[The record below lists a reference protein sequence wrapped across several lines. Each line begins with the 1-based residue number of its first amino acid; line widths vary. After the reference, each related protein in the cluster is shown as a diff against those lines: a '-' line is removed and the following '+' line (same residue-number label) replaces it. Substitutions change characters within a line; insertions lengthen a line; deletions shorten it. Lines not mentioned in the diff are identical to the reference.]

1 MSHISLVE
9 IIEGQ
14 TSCFLLLR
22 VDLLLTLSY
31 RKAAFSLPLVCSFY
45 WEESIVSLSSKFQ
58 FSGFRMSPVDP
69 LSDQVLS
76 GVWLGWLCSYLL
88 CSSINFFHLNGSS
101 LEARVLSPKSKFLNQ
116 LLIF

>member
-31 RKAAFSLPLVCSFY
+31 RKAAFSSPLVCSFY

-76 GVWLGWLCSYLL
+76 GVWLGWLCSY
-88 CSSINFFHLNGSS
+88 SFVQQHKFFS
-101 LEARVLSPKSKFLNQ
+101 LEWK
-116 LLIF
+116 

>member
-31 RKAAFSLPLVCSFY
+31 RKAAFSSPLVCSFY

-69 LSDQVLS
+69 LSS
-76 GVWLGWLCSYLL
+76 SEWGVAWLAL
-88 CSSINFFHLNGSS
+88 
-101 LEARVLSPKSKFLNQ
+101 FL
-116 LLIF
+116 FVCAAA